1 MSEWVAG
8 GLEALN
14 TLAARAGMPLA
25 VASWLTL
32 LVAVLAMH
40 RRLSS
45 EDTEPH
51 RTVAGMVGGLALV
64 SHLADGI
71 VTLTVTPAL
80 SMETSALWVAIIDRL
95 GEQAAML
102 YGLTGKA
109 LIVVLSYQLFLWY
122 RIQRLRLFPLQDAH
136 TLMSFS
142 RAFGRTRL
150 ENLGNFLS
158 FTVPLLSPLMLYVVL
173 LNTAESPR
181 LLTMLPPLPAVA
193 LAWLVLLTVGYFQHS
208 YRAWRAT

>member
-14 TLAARAGMPLA
+14 TLAARAGMPLSVLA
-25 VASWLTL
+25 WLAL
-32 LVAVLAMH
+32 LAAVLAMH
-40 RRLSS
+40 RRLSN

-51 RTVAGMVGGLALV
+51 RAVAGMVGGLALI
-64 SHLADGI
+64 SHLVDGI
-71 VTLTVTPAL
+71 VTLTVTPTL
-80 SMETSALWVAIIDRL
+80 SMETSVLWVAIIDRL

-109 LIVVLSYQLFLWY
+109 LIVALSYQLFLWY
-122 RIQRLRLFPLQDAH
+122 RIQRRRLFPPKGDRSLV
-136 TLMSFS
+136 SFA
-142 RAFGRTRL
+142 RAFGGTRL

-173 LNTAESPR
+173 LNTAESSA
-181 LLTMLPPLPAVA
+181 LLARLPPLPAVV

-208 YRAWRAT
+208 HRAWRAA

>member
-1 MSEWVAG
+1 VSEWVAG

-25 VASWLTL
+25 VVSWLTL

-45 EDTEPH
+45 NDTEPH
-51 RTVAGMVGGLALV
+51 RTIAGVVGGLALI
-64 SHLADGI
+64 SHLIDGI
-71 VTLTVTPAL
+71 VTLVVTPTL
-80 SMETSALWVAIIDRL
+80 SMESSVLWVAIIDRF

-109 LIVVLSYQLFLWY
+109 LIVILSYQLFLWY
-122 RIQRLRLFPLQDAH
+122 RIQRLRLFPPQGPH
-136 TLMSFS
+136 TLVSFA
-142 RAFGRTRL
+142 RAFGGTRL

-158 FTVPLLSPLMLYVVL
+158 FTVPLLSPLMLYTVL
-173 LNTAESPR
+173 LNTAESST
-181 LLTMLPPLPAVA
+181 LLAMLPPLPAVA

-208 YRAWRAT
+208 YRAWRTA